1 MSIWTW
7 IQTLI
12 LYAIVAGAYAVLL
25 SPQRRAR
32 ATSSYHSVVY
42 SCLAFL
48 GLSSLWLAWAVRFAQ
63 TGWDFTQFYIAAHLP
78 VRALYSRPAFVDF
91 GEKSLAPLGIHYYPP
106 FVRPAVFSLA
116 LKPLALL
123 PSYWSAYWVWAA
135 VGFAAY
141 AATLFILFRWLA
153 LPKALLPAFAAFMPS
168 LFGIITGQD
177 ANVYLLVLVGGLL
190 LVVREEQIAGGC
202 LLALCAYKFNL
213 IIFLPLVLLSKA
225 RWKSL
230 SSFGIGTASAA
241 LVSAALV
248 SPSEYLAF
256 LRTIPI
262 HTVDFT
268 PGGIRGIAVRAGHEG
283 WYYPC
288 ALAGAALCVYLIWKL
303 PLVEAFC
310 VAITGALLLTY
321 HVTWYDCA
329 LLVLPIVVAWR
340 GAGTATRA
348 VLIALL
354 LFPVL
359 WFASKEILQVVA
371 EILLLLRFA
380 AIVWAN
386 RSIVAQQAVC

>member
-1 MSIWTW
+1 MKIWDW

-25 SPQRRAR
+25 SPQKPAR
-32 ATSSYHSVVY
+32 VTSKYHSVVY

-48 GLSSLWLAWAVRFAQ
+48 GLSSLWLAWGMRFPQ

-78 VRALYSRPAFVDF
+78 VRSLYSRPAFLDF

-123 PSYWSAYWVWAA
+123 PYWSAYWVWAA

-141 AATLFILFRWLA
+141 AVTLFILFRWLA
-153 LPKALLPAFAAFMPS
+153 LPKALLPAFAAFTPS
-168 LFGIITGQD
+168 LLGIITGQD
-177 ANVYLLVLVGGLL
+177 ANAYLLVLVSGLL
-190 LVVREEQIAGGC
+190 LVVREKQIAGGC

-225 RWKSL
+225 RWKSV
-230 SSFGIGTASAA
+230 SSFGIGTAAAA
-241 LVSAALV
+241 LASAALV
-248 SPSEYLAF
+248 SPSEYLAL

-262 HTVDFT
+262 HTVGFT
-268 PGGIRGIAVRAGHEG
+268 PGGIRGIAVRAGHAG

-310 VAITGALLLTY
+310 VAITGGLLLAY

-329 LLVLPIVVAWR
+329 LLVLPIAVAWR
-340 GAGTATRA
+340 GASTITRA
-348 VLIALL
+348 VLLALL

-359 WFASKEILQVVA
+359 WFVSKEILQVVA
-371 EILLLLRFA
+371 ETLLLLRFVTIA
-380 AIVWAN
+380 WAQPVN
-386 RSIVAQQAVC
+386 QDRQVAC